1 MGFGTKC
8 GATLTE
14 GSDRIPFIGAIAGKQ
29 AGYRTI
35 AQEHADMEQLKK
47 HPAVRRVS
55 VVIAAATI
63 AVALV
68 SALGCTSKPGSK
80 SPDEKTTEQ
89 GPSAKTG
96 NQSVAAQSDAG
107 PGINL
112 NCIYDRLKDP
122 PESFHYVYKKND
134 ADGSNVD
141 QEADVT
147 PQAIDGF
154 RLQPDG
160 SQQPIHAQRSDQQSW
175 QAALAGLTGI
185 SGMSG
190 TVSTINHN
198 SAMQRESDG
207 GQVNGYQTIHYSIDT
222 ARWDATTRQMLGG
235 FALGTG
241 GSEKGDAWVMTN
253 GCPVKLILDDE
264 MHNKDGS
271 LLDKVHYEEAMV
283 EK

>member
-1 MGFGTKC
+1 M
-8 GATLTE
+8 
-14 GSDRIPFIGAIAGKQ
+14 D
-29 AGYRTI
+29 
-35 AQEHADMEQLKK
+35 QLKK
-47 HPAVRRVS
+47 HAAVRHVS
-55 VVIAAATI
+55 VVIAAAAI
-63 AVALV
+63 AAALV
-68 SALGCTSKPGSK
+68 SALGCTSKSGSK
-80 SPDEKTTEQ
+80 SPEEKTAEQ
-89 GPSAKTG
+89 GPSAETG
-96 NQSVAAQSDAG
+96 NRSVAAHSDAD

-134 ADGSNVD
+134 SDGSNVD

-160 SQQPIHAQRSDQQSW
+160 SQQPIHAQNSDQQSW
-175 QAALAGLTGI
+175 QAALSGLTGI

-222 ARWDATTRQMLGG
+222 ARWDATTRQMIGS

-241 GSEKGDAWVMTN
+241 GSEKGDAWVTAN

-271 LLDKVHYEEAMV
+271 LLDKVHYEVGMV
-283 EK
+283 KK